1 MEDTNNIED
10 VQAYISCVSLP
21 STIDE
26 LMDLAERDELFPVEI
41 VLNAE
46 DYEYLEWTA
55 PRWARK
61 GDIVLFYFSK
71 TANVKL
77 SNLRREL
84 REDTFYNSSQKKILK
99 EWIDKANTLFKEYG
113 GKIMA
118 VGILLSDPYYIGDSE
133 FDNPNIT
140 HYNLNIWADIG
151 YVNVFEDMLHINE
164 CEFVEIARQKQCTP
178 LFGEIY
184 ERLRDEIWYRNEIPG
199 YFADTTS
206 NGIPVYK
213 INNSNWLKINNEY
226 KRKYKFESQFRSL
239 YVDYFLSRLSD
250 NKVVYRECPCL
261 KKKSVHPSYVDN
273 VIKIHGLYLPVEV
286 KLNIDAE
293 RDIIKQ
299 VKKYCELTKLYLNTA
314 TEELADNNS
323 IASNNVLIID
333 VNNIYWFDYKRNT
346 LEMLISLEEIKD
358 EKDINIV
365 KDRIKNLIFSK

>member
-118 VGILLSDPYYIGDSE
+118 VGILLSDPYYLGDSE

-164 CEFVEIARQKQCTP
+164 CEFVEINVAEFLIQIKSWELIGILT
-178 LFGEIY
+178 IY
-184 ERLRDEIWYRNEIPG
+184 
-199 YFADTTS
+199 
-206 NGIPVYK
+206 
-213 INNSNWLKINNEY
+213 
-226 KRKYKFESQFRSL
+226 
-239 YVDYFLSRLSD
+239 
-250 NKVVYRECPCL
+250 
-261 KKKSVHPSYVDN
+261 KKSFHNAKVSTV
-273 VIKIHGLYLPVEV
+273 
-286 KLNIDAE
+286 
-293 RDIIKQ
+293 
-299 VKKYCELTKLYLNTA
+299 
-314 TEELADNNS
+314 
-323 IASNNVLIID
+323 
-333 VNNIYWFDYKRNT
+333 
-346 LEMLISLEEIKD
+346 
-358 EKDINIV
+358 
-365 KDRIKNLIFSK
+365 